1 MRVSLT
7 SVVVDDQD
15 KALKFYTETLGF
27 VKKQDFPAGGARW
40 ITLVSPEGHDDVELA
55 LEPCGFD
62 FARDYKKALYDKG
75 IPFTAFASRDLRA
88 EYERLK
94 AKGVQFRSEPKQM
107 GAVLVATFDDTCG
120 NLIQLFEA

>member
-1 MRVSLT
+1 MRVAIT
-7 SVVVDDQD
+7 SVVVDDQE
-15 KALKFYTETLGF
+15 KALQFYTETLGF

-40 ITLVSPEGHDDVELA
+40 ITLVSPEGHDDVEVA

-75 IPFTAFASRDLRA
+75 IPFTAFASRDLAA

-94 AKGVQFRSEPKQM
+94 AKGVQFRSEPKKM
-107 GAVLVATFDDTCG
+107 DGFHVVTFDDTCG
-120 NLIQLFEA
+120 NFIQLFEA

>member
-27 VKKQDFPAGGARW
+27 VKKQDFPAGGARC
-40 ITLVSPEGHDDVELA
+40 ITMVSPEGHDAVELA

-62 FARDYKKALYDKG
+62 FARDFKNALYEKG

-94 AKGVQFRSEPKQM
+94 AKGVQFRGEPKQI
-107 GAVLVATFDDTCG
+107 GPVLVATFDDTCG